1 VTDRCRSGEGATE
14 PTGGGLGR
22 KPRRPIPVDA
32 SARRLGHRSAIDGLN
47 ASVKALESGGFT
59 DHLEVTVPAMTI
71 PAGQTSLKTKLAAS
85 TAVGALAGTLDFEV
99 V

>member
-1 VTDRCRSGEGATE
+1 
-14 PTGGGLGR
+14 
-22 KPRRPIPVDA
+22 
-32 SARRLGHRSAIDGLN
+32 
-47 ASVKALESGGFT
+47 VKALESGGFT